1 MEKSNANQSRSLVL
15 KLGFVVLAIS
25 LCALGV
31 QAYQTIWAPYSAYEE
46 PNVMGYLD
54 KENPKSLTGGD
65 NTHFHASSGEAFA
78 QEIPNMGWGYSAA
91 FDRGDGFFER
101 PLQPAKPPGHLT
113 DNDGLGPHYSAT
125 FCEGCHAADGRA
137 KPPKNEHERIE
148 EGFVRVSIPGKG
160 PHGASLSPPG
170 YGSQLSDQAVG
181 GVKPE
186 AHVRVK
192 WLEVE
197 TGVLEGGE
205 AYSLRKP
212 EFLIKNLAYGPLPE
226 NTMYEMRLG
235 PQVFGLGLLEAIK
248 EEGKVVVQGAN
259 AWADL
264 DARMARVLDLFAQI
278 KEIEKTE
285 IGTINY
291 QLEHL
296 RLKRRKLELD
306 DKLDAQAKQKI
317 ALEEVQFEKSYQALQ
332 TNLDVLNQQIRRDSL
347 VAKAA
352 NGQEIEIAL
361 EKVVLYYQPN
371 AMNVLQKI
379 GHYFAK
385 VWEFLSED
393 PREANTEGG
402 VFPAIF
408 GTIMMVMIMA
418 VIVTPFGVIAA
429 VYMREYAK
437 QGATTRIIRIAV
449 NNLAGVP
456 SIVYGVFGLGFFVYI
471 LGGNIDALF
480 FPEALPAPTYGT
492 PGMLW
497 ASLTLALLTLPV
509 VIVSTEEGLS
519 RIPSSIREGSLA
531 LGATKAETLW
541 RTVLP
546 MASPAMMTGLILAV
560 ARAAGEVAPLM
571 LVGVVKLAPTLPL
584 DGNFPFMHLDRKFMH
599 LGFHIYDV
607 GFQSPNVE
615 AARPLVYATSLL
627 LVMVIISLNLFA
639 VGIRNHLREKFRALE
654 N

>member
-1 MEKSNANQSRSLVL
+1 MIREWFKTGAPWVWLNA
-15 KLGFVVLAIS
+15 
-25 LCALGV
+25 
-31 QAYQTIWAPYSAYEE
+31 
-46 PNVMGYLD
+46 
-54 KENPKSLTGGD
+54 
-65 NTHFHASSGEAFA
+65 
-78 QEIPNMGWGYSAA
+78 AA
-91 FDRGDGFFER
+91 
-101 PLQPAKPPGHLT
+101 
-113 DNDGLGPHYSAT
+113 
-125 FCEGCHAADGRA
+125 
-137 KPPKNEHERIE
+137 
-148 EGFVRVSIPGKG
+148 V
-160 PHGASLSPPG
+160 SLS
-170 YGSQLSDQAVG
+170 
-181 GVKPE
+181 
-186 AHVRVK
+186 
-192 WLEVE
+192 
-197 TGVLEGGE
+197 
-205 AYSLRKP
+205 
-212 EFLIKNLAYGPLPE
+212 LI
-226 NTMYEMRLG
+226 M
-235 PQVFGLGLLEAIK
+235 VFGLLALIAVRGLGHFWPAQVASIEYVEKGSEQAITVVGEMVEHQVLKPELARAAGYTPEQAAAGLTQYLVKTGNRDISGLDFRWLLGKDIKKTDYPENLMVLERREWGNFYGYLVNIK
-248 EEGKVVVQGAN
+248 EDGRVVAQEGQ
-259 AWADL
+259 AWAAL
-264 DARMARVLDLFAQI
+264 TTRMQRTLEIFDQI
-278 KEIEKTE
+278 KEIEKHD
-285 IGTINY
+285 IGAINF
-291 QLEHL
+291 QLERL
-296 RLKRRKLELD
+296 RLKQRKLEL
-306 DKLDAQAKQKI
+306 KGELDAEARQSIVAEK
-317 ALEEVQFEKSYQALQ
+317 AEFEKKYQALQ
-332 TNLDVLNQQIRRDSL
+332 ANLTSLNQKIRRDSL

-352 NGQEIEIAL
+352 NGQEVEISL
-361 EKVVLYYQPN
+361 EKVVLYFQPN
-371 AMNVLQKI
+371 AMNILQKT

-385 VWEFLSED
+385 VWEFLSDD

-408 GTIMMVMIMA
+408 GTVMMVMIMA
-418 VIVTPFGVIAA
+418 VIVTPFGVVAA

-437 QGATTRIIRIAV
+437 QGTMTRIIRIAV

-519 RIPSSIREGSLA
+519 RIPKSIREGSLA

-546 MASPAMMTGLILAV
+546 MASPSMMTGLILAV

-615 AARPLVYATSLL
+615 AARPLVYATALL
-627 LVMVIISLNLFA
+627 LVMVIIGLNLFA
-639 VGIRNHLREKFRALE
+639 VGIRNNLREKYRALE